1 MIENDIINL
10 ISIVIVAKDADKTI
24 GECLAR
30 IKAQKY
36 PREKI
41 EILVIDG
48 GSTDSTCE
56 VAKNYGALVIEG
68 GYPENQEARRYIGI
82 KASQGDVLVFID
94 TDNFMPH
101 DGWLEKMVS
110 HMRNKEVMA
119 CFTKWYGIEE
129 GMSGIDKY
137 YALIGGNDP
146 IAFYLGKNDRV
157 PLGSEYLPN
166 GAILKSTEKNADY
179 VEFKHNDLPALGCNG
194 FLIKKK
200 YVDKIKYDN
209 PEKFF
214 HIDINTDLVKKFPA
228 GQYAIVR
235 EVILH
240 APATPLF
247 FNLLKRARYKGL
259 HSERLASYR
268 KYKVFDGNRFADV
281 LKLVLTIFAGL
292 TLVEPI
298 CRALIGYIN
307 TRRVEWFYHPLVIFA
322 MIIVYTW
329 SVVKSRARN
338 KPLIT

>member
-1 MIENDIINL
+1 MENDPINL
-10 ISIVIVAKDADKTI
+10 ISIILVAKNAEKTI

-30 IKAQKY
+30 IRDQKY

-48 GSTDSTCE
+48 GSTDSTCDI
-56 VAKNYGALVIEG
+56 AKNYGALVVKG

-110 HMRNKEVMA
+110 HILKTEAMG

-157 PLGSEYLPN
+157 PFGAEYLPN
-166 GAILKSTEKNADY
+166 GAILKSAEKNADY
-179 VEFKHNDLPALGCNG
+179 VEFKYNDLPSLGCNG

-214 HIDINTDLVKKFPA
+214 HTDVNVDLIKKFPA
-228 GQYAIVR
+228 GQYAIVHDT
-235 EVILH
+235 ILH
-240 APATPLF
+240 APATPLYY
-247 FNLLKRARYKGL
+247 NLLKRARYKGL
-259 HSERLASYR
+259 HSDRLVNLR
-268 KYKVFDGNRFADV
+268 QYKIFDVNRFADL
-281 LKLVLTIFAGL
+281 LKLSLTIFAGL
-292 TLVEPI
+292 TLIEPI
-298 CRALIGYIN
+298 SRAIIGYIK
-307 TRRVEWFYHPLVIFA
+307 TKRIEWFYHPLVTFS
-322 MIIVYTW
+322 MIIIYTW
-329 SVVKSRARN
+329 SVVKSQAEN
-338 KPLIT
+338 KTST